1 MWTDLR
7 LAFRQCRTHRGFAC
21 ATICTLALTTGASIA
36 VLAVVIGVLLRA
48 LPFDRPE
55 RLVWLASVRAD
66 NQNAPFSLPEYLDYR
81 HVNRTLS
88 GLAAYA
94 YWTASVAGNAVTERL
109 QGARMSG
116 HAFDVLGIAP
126 AAGRLLTEADD
137 RAEAPPVVV
146 ISHRLW
152 RRLYGARPD
161 IAGTPVRIN
170 GEPFVIVG
178 VLPAQFPLPLRDIDV
193 VTPLA
198 PDRDPLRHVRNSVNF
213 LRLFARLKPGVDASQ
228 AQAELT
234 DICDSLRQRFPVEY
248 ARKEAVRVVALH
260 EVLVGDVRTTLF
272 VVLAAVV
279 VVFAVALANLVSL
292 AMVRGAARRGELTVR
307 AALGASRARLVR
319 QLLAETSVMSVAGSA
334 LGWLLGGLMIAA
346 AVRWAPPSVPRLAE
360 VNLDGSLAVTVVAV
374 TIVVAILLAVAPLGM
389 ALSGHASEAFRSSH
403 RGAIGH
409 DRWSRRLRNLL
420 VVAQIAAALVLLL
433 ITAGLT
439 RHLRQLHR
447 EHPGFD
453 PDGVFQARISIPD
466 AYRSR
471 DDVSRFYELLAE
483 RLAASP
489 GVTHVGV
496 ISIAPL
502 SGLLRTVP
510 FTAGGQPDGERDRVM
525 ANLRIISPEYI
536 AAVET
541 RLLRGRLFSE
551 NDRSDT
557 PHVAL
562 VSAALADRFFSGDA
576 VGQWLRV
583 NDNAQGPR
591 PVAIVGIVENVRH
604 TALDVAAELDIYM
617 PLRQMLPGGVAFV
630 RSNQFWMVRT
640 AADPAAFRQ
649 TFLTHVRAVDP
660 DVAVSDAGPMQQ
672 SIDAWLGPRRFTLAL
687 FSAFASVTVLIA
699 FVGIYGLVSFAVSQ
713 RTTEISLRM
722 ALGATPRGVRRM
734 IVRGAAHMGLAGVCV
749 GLVVSVGLRRV
760 MAGLV
765 PDVGVDASL
774 AGVSAGVLIG
784 VILLAAWWPAARAAR
799 TDPNSGLRV

>member
-1 MWTDLR
+1 
-7 LAFRQCRTHRGFAC
+7 
-21 ATICTLALTTGASIA
+21 
-36 VLAVVIGVLLRA
+36 
-48 LPFDRPE
+48 
-55 RLVWLASVRAD
+55 
-66 NQNAPFSLPEYLDYR
+66 
-81 HVNRTLS
+81 
-88 GLAAYA
+88 
-94 YWTASVAGNAVTERL
+94 
-109 QGARMSG
+109 
-116 HAFDVLGIAP
+116 
-126 AAGRLLTEADD
+126 
-137 RAEAPPVVV
+137 
-146 ISHRLW
+146 
-152 RRLYGARPD
+152 
-161 IAGTPVRIN
+161 
-170 GEPFVIVG
+170 
-178 VLPAQFPLPLRDIDV
+178 
-193 VTPLA
+193 
-198 PDRDPLRHVRNSVNF
+198 
-213 LRLFARLKPGVDASQ
+213 
-228 AQAELT
+228 
-234 DICDSLRQRFPVEY
+234 
-248 ARKEAVRVVALH
+248 
-260 EVLVGDVRTTLF
+260 
-272 VVLAAVV
+272 
-279 VVFAVALANLVSL
+279 
-292 AMVRGAARRGELTVR
+292 
-307 AALGASRARLVR
+307 
-319 QLLAETSVMSVAGSA
+319 
-334 LGWLLGGLMIAA
+334 
-346 AVRWAPPSVPRLAE
+346 
-360 VNLDGSLAVTVVAV
+360 
-374 TIVVAILLAVAPLGM
+374 
-389 ALSGHASEAFRSSH
+389 
-403 RGAIGH
+403 
-409 DRWSRRLRNLL
+409 LRNLL